1 MIIKLIIELM
11 DAANTQELF
20 IGYDPEPGIPSDKL
34 VTRHEYNQIK
44 AKADSNCRFV
54 TSAPYDAYDPFR
66 HIDTG
71 RPALLNLL
79 ANGSILPRRLV

>member
-71 RPALLNLL
+71 RSALLNLL